1 MSKDVKSMGIFQSY
15 KGLRAKEFGKHWH
28 REMEESCINVWTS
41 DCVGVCSQ
49 IVWDCM
55 FVMYTE

>member
-1 MSKDVKSMGIFQSY
+1 MGIFQSY